1 MTGSWTGLRTH
12 TNFETVEEFL
22 VADVVSCPKLV
33 KKGRKSEK
41 DNHSKESGHLLQG
54 SGNTYCVFVAVS
66 LRVRACVRACMCTR
80 VLLRV
85 GSLRY

>member
-1 MTGSWTGLRTH
+1 MTRSWTGLLTH

-33 KKGRKSEK
+33 KKGRKSK
-41 DNHSKESGHLLQG
+41 KYNQSKESGHLLQG
-54 SGNTYCVFVAVS
+54 SGNTYCVFVAIR
-66 LRVRACVRACMCTR
+66 LRVCVCVHECMCTR

-85 GSLRY
+85 GSLR